1 MVKFD
6 DELYDEA
13 EKLVQRFATPSGT
26 GSTQGTTAGS
36 SKYSKFNDW
45 FSWDTVFDQSS
56 CSGNGVWTLFP
67 LRRAKS
73 TTG

>member
-6 DELYDEA
+6 DGLFDEA

-26 GSTQGTTAGS
+26 GSTQGTTAGMIGFLGTLS
-36 SKYSKFNDW
+36 LCLYP
-45 FSWDTVFDQSS
+45 SS
-56 CSGNGVWTLFP
+56 CSGNGAWTWFP